1 MQINIATNYKFA
13 MHRSLQTENIDGNI
27 KDQVESNFNT
37 EMLLFIRHE
46 VGIQKTIG

>member
-13 MHRSLQTENIDGNI
+13 MHRSLQTDI
-27 KDQVESNFNT
+27 KGQVESNFNT